1 MQSESPFRTQ
11 SILNPYV
18 TQSKTCMLHSKPLR
32 YFCDSCEELLCYD
45 CTVMGPHNTQ
55 LHRICNMEE
64 AFRYRFE
71 TINRSIHNSLVP
83 KRAQLIG
90 QIVRLDHRL
99 DEIKT
104 VKHVIERDIRNEYAG
119 IMERLRSAE
128 GVKTAVLQH
137 DIAEVQKDITR
148 IDEILMFMEEIAVGE
163 KEPVALTQTTEGGAD
178 GANGAPKAAQASSSG
193 PNQFGFLN
201 GYRQLNE
208 NLEFAVTKQF
218 KVDIEVYPNDLP
230 RELAERQVLLEHYE
244 EQRKLLKFKDDVIWK
259 LSQELKKKYDFY

>member
-1 MQSESPFRTQ
+1 M
-11 SILNPYV
+11 
-18 TQSKTCMLHSKPLR
+18 CMLHNKPLR
-32 YFCDSCEELLCYD
+32 YFCDTCEELICYD

-64 AFRYRFE
+64 AFRYRFQ
-71 TINRSIHNSLVP
+71 TVNKAIHNSLVP

-104 VKHVIERDIRNEYAG
+104 VKNVIERDIRNEYAG

-148 IDEILMFMEEIAVGE
+148 IDEILMFMEEIAVGDA
-163 KEPVALTQTTEGGAD
+163 KDAASTQPAEDAGATGD
-178 GANGAPKAAQASSSG
+178 ATSAVKSAAAMNAG
-193 PNQFGFLN
+193 PNQYGFLN

-208 NLEFAVTKQF
+208 NMEYAVTKQF
-218 KVDIEVYPNDLP
+218 KVDIDVFPNDLP

-244 EQRKLLKFKDDVIWK
+244 E
-259 LSQELKKKYDFY
+259 

>member
-1 MQSESPFRTQ
+1 MSQLKSHLEEPDQAATLPVFPAGGLTAGGNNATLTGAGENPFKTQ
-11 SILNPYV
+11 KFVLNQHV
-18 TQSKTCMLHSKPLR
+18 TQSRSCMLHSKPLR

-71 TINRSIHNSLVP
+71 TINKSIHNSLVP

-104 VKHVIERDIRNEYAG
+104 VKGVIDRDIRNEYAG

-137 DIAEVQKDITR
+137 DIAEV
-148 IDEILMFMEEIAVGE
+148 
-163 KEPVALTQTTEGGAD
+163 
-178 GANGAPKAAQASSSG
+178 
-193 PNQFGFLN
+193 
-201 GYRQLNE
+201 
-208 NLEFAVTKQF
+208 
-218 KVDIEVYPNDLP
+218 
-230 RELAERQVLLEHYE
+230 
-244 EQRKLLKFKDDVIWK
+244 
-259 LSQELKKKYDFY
+259 